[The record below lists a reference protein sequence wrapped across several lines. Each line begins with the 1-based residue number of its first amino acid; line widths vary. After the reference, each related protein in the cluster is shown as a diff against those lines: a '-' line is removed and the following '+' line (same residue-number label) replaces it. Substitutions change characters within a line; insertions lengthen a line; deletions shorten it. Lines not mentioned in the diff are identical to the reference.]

1 MWTVS
6 PILSDVCALFKSREM
21 KGRAERLWA
30 SSPACDRER
39 GRVTFNLLQFL
50 QPVTLSWLR
59 NTHTHWNRFTHR
71 KHNKGRWTES
81 EWSVWRTWITAGTSH
96 ITPML
101 AFPTL
106 RNANSPTLSLCD
118 WLDHNPQIGKSLTF
132 KYVGQSWLG
141 AQGDWF

>member
-21 KGRAERLWA
+21 KGRAERLWV

-59 NTHTHWNRFTHR
+59 NTHTHRNRFTHR

-96 ITPML
+96 ITRML

-106 RNANSPTLSLCD
+106 RNANSPTLTDLIITHRLEKVWPLNMWVSHD
-118 WLDHNPQIGKSLTF
+118 WVHRVIDF
-132 KYVGQSWLG
+132 KPR
-141 AQGDWF
+141 

>member
-21 KGRAERLWA
+21 KGRAERLWV

-59 NTHTHWNRFTHR
+59 NTRTHTGTGSHTVNTTKEGGQSQNEVCDVH
-71 KHNKGRWTES
+71 ES
-81 EWSVWRTWITAGTSH
+81 LQVHHTSH
-96 ITPML
+96 LCLRFLPWEML
-101 AFPTL
+101 ILP
-106 RNANSPTLSLCD
+106 LCD